1 MRWAGRLFFRLL
13 HPPRAVLCLVPPLS
27 FAALCILFL
36 RGDTRDAAA
45 YVIYTLSAYSL
56 VIWVLAAPKQFQ
68 RAAEAVR
75 VSGTMQR
82 IKRSAFGGR
91 YLSDLA
97 FHGSV
102 GICQGMAV
110 NFCYVMFRL
119 AVGIRYASVWFLSMA
134 VYYLVLGALRSY
146 LIVCYR
152 RRSLKLEQRCYRIT
166 AWLLFLLNI
175 PMGGMIVLMIRTDSG
190 YSYPGSVIYLSALY
204 TFYAFILA
212 IVNVVR
218 FRALG
223 SPILSAAK
231 VLNLVSALMSLLG
244 LQTAMIA
251 RFSANGEGYRKLMN
265 TVTGSAVYVAV
276 IVIAVYMLRRS
287 RNLEKEGTKS

>member
-27 FAALCILFL
+27 FAALSVLFL

-68 RAAEAVR
+68 RAAETVR
-75 VSGTMQR
+75 MSGTMRR

-97 FHGSV
+97 YRGSV
-102 GICQGMAV
+102 GICQGMTI
-110 NFCYVMFRL
+110 NFCYVVFRL
-119 AVGIRYASVWFLSMA
+119 AVGIRYASVWFLRQS
-134 VYYLVLGALRSY
+134 SE
-146 LIVCYR
+146 
-152 RRSLKLEQRCYRIT
+152 LEQRCYRIT
-166 AWLLFLLNI
+166 AWLLLLLNI

-190 YSYPGSVIYLSALY
+190 YFYPGSVIYLSALY

-212 IVNVVR
+212 IVNVMR

-265 TVTGSAVYVAV
+265 TVTGSAVYAAV

-287 RNLEKEGTKS
+287 RKLEKKGTKS

>member
-27 FAALCILFL
+27 FAALSVLFL

-75 VSGTMQR
+75 MSGTMRR

-97 FHGSV
+97 FRGSV

-110 NFCYVMFRL
+110 NFCYVMFHL

-152 RRSLKLEQRCYRIT
+152 RQSPELEQRCYRIT
-166 AWLLFLLNI
+166 AWLLLLLNI

-190 YSYPGSVIYLSALY
+190 YFYPGSVIYLSALY

-212 IVNVVR
+212 IVNVMR

-251 RFSANGEGYRKLMN
+251 RFSPNGEGYRKLMN
-265 TVTGSAVYVAV
+265 TITGSAVYAAV

-287 RNLEKEGTKS
+287 RKLEKKGTKS

>member
-13 HPPRAVLCLVPPLS
+13 HPPWAVLCLVPPLS
-27 FAALCILFL
+27 FAALFVLFL

-45 YVIYTLSAYSL
+45 YAIYMLSAYSL

-102 GICQGMAV
+102 GICQGMVV
-110 NFCYVMFRL
+110 NFFYVVFR
-119 AVGIRYASVWFLSMA
+119 
-134 VYYLVLGALRSY
+134 
-146 LIVCYR
+146 
-152 RRSLKLEQRCYRIT
+152 
-166 AWLLFLLNI
+166 
-175 PMGGMIVLMIRTDSG
+175 
-190 YSYPGSVIYLSALY
+190 
-204 TFYAFILA
+204 LA

-223 SPILSAAK
+223 ESRPVCGQGAESRVRADVAPRLADGDDRPVFGKRRGIPKADEHRYRQRGLCRCHRDRRLYAAAQPK
-231 VLNLVSALMSLLG
+231 
-244 LQTAMIA
+244 T
-251 RFSANGEGYRKLMN
+251 
-265 TVTGSAVYVAV
+265 
-276 IVIAVYMLRRS
+276 
-287 RNLEKEGTKS
+287 

>member
-27 FAALCILFL
+27 FAALSVLFL

-75 VSGTMQR
+75 MSGTMRR

-97 FHGSV
+97 FRGSV
-102 GICQGMAV
+102 GICQGMAI

-152 RRSLKLEQRCYRIT
+152 RRSPKLEQRCYRIT

-190 YSYPGSVIYLSALY
+190 YFYPGSVIYLSALY

-218 FRALG
+218 FRTLG

-287 RNLEKEGTKS
+287 RNLEKKGTKS

>member
-1 MRWAGRLFFRLL
+1 MRWAGKVLFRLL

-27 FAALCILFL
+27 FAALFVLFL

-45 YVIYTLSAYSL
+45 YAIYMLSAYSL

-97 FHGSV
+97 FRGSV
-102 GICQGMAV
+102 GICQWMAI

-152 RRSLKLEQRCYRIT
+152 RRSPKLEQRCYRIT

-190 YSYPGSVIYLSALY
+190 YFYPGSVIYLSALY

-287 RNLEKEGTKS
+287 RNFEKKGTKS

>member
-1 MRWAGRLFFRLL
+1 MRWAGKVLFRLL

-102 GICQGMAV
+102 GICQGMVV
-110 NFCYVMFRL
+110 NFFYVVFR
-119 AVGIRYASVWFLSMA
+119 
-134 VYYLVLGALRSY
+134 
-146 LIVCYR
+146 
-152 RRSLKLEQRCYRIT
+152 
-166 AWLLFLLNI
+166 
-175 PMGGMIVLMIRTDSG
+175 
-190 YSYPGSVIYLSALY
+190 
-204 TFYAFILA
+204 LA

-218 FRALG
+218 FRALR

-251 RFSANGEGYRKLMN
+251 RFSPNGEKYRKLMN
-265 TVTGSAVYVAV
+265 TVTGSAVYAAV

>member
-13 HPPRAVLCLVPPLS
+13 HPPRAVFCLVPPLS
-27 FAALCILFL
+27 FAALSVLFL

-75 VSGTMQR
+75 MSGTMRR

-97 FHGSV
+97 FRGSV
-102 GICQGMAV
+102 GICQGMAI

-152 RRSLKLEQRCYRIT
+152 RRSPKLEQRCYRIT

-190 YSYPGSVIYLSALY
+190 YFYPGSVIYLSALY

-287 RNLEKEGTKS
+287 RNLEKKGTKS